1 MRYHD
6 EWLKLE
12 AEDGLDEFYHR
23 HPESEYL
30 FYRAVANGNVEAVR
44 ENCEN
49 GKFLEL
55 DGVGIL
61 SKDPVTNL
69 KYHFVVTAAM
79 ITRICWQNGM
89 ELERTFRLSD
99 FYIQKLDDARTI
111 EDVRRIHDDMV
122 LDFTEKMRR
131 ILKKPNSKH
140 IRACKEYI
148 YAHIKERITVEDL
161 AQALGVSPSYLSRL
175 FKKETGESISAY
187 IRARKIM
194 VAENLLKYTD
204 HSMIEI
210 ANQLSFSSESHFI
223 QQFRE
228 VVGMTPKKY
237 RDENYLIQWDDGL
250 K

>member
-12 AEDGLDEFYHR
+12 AEDKLDEFYHR

-122 LDFTEKMRR
+122 LDFTEK
-131 ILKKPNSKH
+131 IEIECEQDKQKDKEFLEKLTEEEKDFYQEQTKDIFIFFFFDLSISVNFDQPSPTS
-140 IRACKEYI
+140 CKI
-148 YAHIKERITVEDL
+148 CIGSRHSV
-161 AQALGVSPSYLSRL
+161 ALVRNLIPSL
-175 FKKETGESISAY
+175 FKTFSTSLSCSPVSLIYLPTLIFCRRENNDFIPLPIVS
-187 IRARKIM
+187 KIC
-194 VAENLLKYTD
+194 YFYD
-204 HSMIEI
+204 
-210 ANQLSFSSESHFI
+210 
-223 QQFRE
+223 
-228 VVGMTPKKY
+228 Y
-237 RDENYLIQWDDGL
+237 
-250 K
+250 

>member
-1 MRYHD
+1 MINFAQIKQAVTTRQAA
-6 EWLKLE
+6 E
-12 AEDGLDEFYHR
+12 AYGLSVNSHGMCRCPFHNDHT
-23 HPESEYL
+23 PSM
-30 FYRAVANGNVEAVR
+30 
-44 ENCEN
+44 
-49 GKFLEL
+49 K
-55 DGVGIL
+55 
-61 SKDPVTNL
+61 
-69 KYHFVVTAAM
+69 VTAAM

>member
-12 AEDGLDEFYHR
+12 AEDELDEFYHR

-89 ELERTFRLSD
+89 ELE
-99 FYIQKLDDARTI
+99 QK
-111 EDVRRIHDDMV
+111 
-122 LDFTEKMRR
+122 
-131 ILKKPNSKH
+131 
-140 IRACKEYI
+140 
-148 YAHIKERITVEDL
+148 
-161 AQALGVSPSYLSRL
+161 
-175 FKKETGESISAY
+175 
-187 IRARKIM
+187 
-194 VAENLLKYTD
+194 TD
-204 HSMIEI
+204 
-210 ANQLSFSSESHFI
+210 
-223 QQFRE
+223 
-228 VVGMTPKKY
+228 T
-237 RDENYLIQWDDGL
+237 
-250 K
+250 